1 MPRAEPLRIAGIIL
15 AAGTSTRMG
24 QNKML
29 LELEGEPLVRRA
41 ARRALAAGLEPVVVV
56 LGFEAERASAVL
68 DDLPC
73 ECVVN
78 PAYNGPKSASLH
90 AGLHRLPA
98 SIDAALVILPDM
110 VRVSTPMLAE
120 LIAGAQRL
128 AVPLIASRY
137 GEVAAPP
144 HLFRR
149 SLFAELL
156 AGHGEACG
164 KDVVRRHRNEA
175 HWVDWPTELLH
186 DTDTPEDYR
195 TTKLPL

>member
-1 MPRAEPLRIAGIIL
+1 MPDAARLRVAGIIL

-29 LELEGEPLVRRA
+29 LDLEGEPIVRRA
-41 ARRALAAGLEPVVVV
+41 TRRALAAGLETVVVV
-56 LGFEAERASAVL
+56 LGYEAERVRAVL
-68 DDLPC
+68 EDLPC
-73 ECVVN
+73 ECVMN
-78 PAYNGPKSASLH
+78 PAYTGPKSASLH
-90 AGLHRLPA
+90 AGLQRLSA

-120 LIAGAQRL
+120 LIARAERF

-137 GEVAAPP
+137 GEVPAPP

-156 AGHGEACG
+156 AGHGG
-164 KDVVRRHRNEA
+164 SLGRDVVRRHRNEA
-175 HWVDWPTELLH
+175 HWVDWSPELLH

-195 TTKLPL
+195 ASSLPV